1 MAWADP
7 WTGGDIWDVFFYTC
21 QNGISSI
28 FMLKKHIS
36 EYHHILSI
44 YIIYIYIYIYIYIH
58 TYIYIYIYTYT
69 YIWICNIRIHV
80 HIMNLWCSKNLCF
93 ALALNATSATT
104 TRPFGPPPGSWVAP
118 SRRSARPG
126 PPWSSSERL
135 GVVCDSIPLTI
146 DISPTSGYYRWYIF
160 IIAIVIIT

>member
-1 MAWADP
+1 MRGNP
-7 WTGGDIWDVFFYTC
+7 HENGMGGPLDGRRYLRHFFYTC

-28 FMLKKHIS
+28 FTLKKHIS

-44 YIIYIYIYIYIYIH
+44 YIIYIYIYIHIYIH
-58 TYIYIYIYTYT
+58 IHIYVISEYMIIY
-69 YIWICNIRIHV
+69 V

-104 TRPFGPPPGSWVAP
+104 TRPFGPPPGSWVAL

-160 IIAIVIIT
+160 IIAIVIMT